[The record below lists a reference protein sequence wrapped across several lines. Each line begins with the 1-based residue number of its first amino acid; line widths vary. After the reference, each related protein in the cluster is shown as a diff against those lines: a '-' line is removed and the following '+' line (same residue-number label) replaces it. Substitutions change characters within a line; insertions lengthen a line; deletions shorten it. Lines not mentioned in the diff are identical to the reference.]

1 MYRKFKSIWYFY
13 NKYQEMVIFPKC
25 KINIGLRITG
35 KRSDGFHNI
44 ETIFYPVCFC
54 DALEFVVAKEPVRED
69 SLTITGLLTDSSPD
83 DNLVI
88 KAVRLMREGNKIPFL
103 KIHLHKAIPAGAGL
117 GGGSSDAANM
127 LKALNRY
134 FDLSF
139 NTEDLREMALA
150 LGSDCSFFIESIP
163 VFAEGRGE
171 IMTPVKP
178 VLEGMY
184 LLLVN
189 PGIQIRTREAYQ
201 ECHPHKPETNL
212 NNLFINKIEKWKEL
226 IINDFEVP
234 IFKKYPKI
242 KNIKDNL
249 YEMGAVYSSISGSG
263 STVYGIFKRKPEIS
277 DNIRSLIVYSGV
289 I

>member
-1 MYRKFKSIWYFY
+1 
-13 NKYQEMVIFPKC
+13 MVIFPKC

-44 ETIFYPVCFC
+44 ETIFYPVCLC
-54 DALEFVVAKEPVRED
+54 DALEFVVTKEPVRED

-83 DNLVI
+83 DNMVI
-88 KAVRLMREGNKIPFL
+88 KAVRLMREGNEIPFL

-134 FDLSF
+134 FGLSF

-150 LGSDCSFFIESIP
+150 LGSDCPFFIESIP

-178 VLEGMY
+178 VLNGMY

-189 PGIQIRTREAYQ
+189 PGIQISTREAYK
-201 ECHPHKPETNL
+201 ECHPQKPETDL
-212 NNLFINKIEKWKEL
+212 NELFINKIEKWKGF

-234 IFKKYPKI
+234 VFKKNPSI

-249 YEMGAVYSSISGSG
+249 YEMGAVYSSLSGSG
-263 STVYGIFKRKPEIS
+263 STVYGIFKRKPEIPE
-277 DNIRSLIVYSGV
+277 NIKDYLIYTGV
-289 I
+289 L